1 MVLIQ
6 FSPFLP
12 GEGQASTVMVL
23 TSSPKEGRASQ
34 PALLHLT
41 SDHNEKAAKLGVS
54 CLGLFWL
61 ATLDQG
67 HSLETCVPFE
77 LEFLALG

>member
-12 GEGQASTVMVL
+12 GEGHASTVMVL
-23 TSSPKEGRASQ
+23 VSSPKEGRASQ

-54 CLGLFWL
+54 F
-61 ATLDQG
+61 A
-67 HSLETCVPFE
+67 
-77 LEFLALG
+77 